1 MTEASLMHCQTRTI
15 DPRPCEYCGTVF
27 TPERSWGRFH
37 TDDCRNRWHQE
48 NPKIPNPLESDDE
61 FSMTLMNPNPSF
73 RTRKDG
79 DHYFIDFEISK
90 EEWEWFTDPNIDR
103 TGMVLELTGMVTH
116 RAQKP
121 PVIHDYGQPPNTVQE
136 TKPKGGQLAQEAG
149 KMCSNPVFWEFLH
162 DRFPGL
168 WAGSVG
174 DATTNTQHAAHC
186 VREICGVHS
195 RSEIDSLPKAKK
207 GFMALMHEFS
217 VWCLER
223 A

>member
-1 MTEASLMHCQTRTI
+1 MTEASLMHCQPKTI

-27 TPERSWGRFH
+27 APERSWGRFH

-61 FSMTLMNPNPSF
+61 FSMTLMNPNPSC

-116 RAQKP
+116 RAQQAAAPTASQKL
-121 PVIHDYGQPPNTVQE
+121 
-136 TKPKGGQLAQEAG
+136 KGGQLAEEGG
-149 KMCSNPVFWEFLH
+149 KMCNNTMFDCFLDDKYH
-162 DRFPGL
+162 TTWTSTSEDTVEKK
-168 WAGSVG
+168 A
-174 DATTNTQHAAHC
+174 ATC
-186 VREICGVHS
+186 LREICGVTS
-195 RSEIDSLPKAKK
+195 RAEIDLHLGPKQRFMDLMREFNLWSLKP
-207 GFMALMHEFS
+207 
-217 VWCLER
+217 
-223 A
+223 

>member
-48 NPKIPNPLESDDE
+48 NPKIPNPLELDDE

-116 RAQKP
+116 RAQQ
-121 PVIHDYGQPPNTVQE
+121 VVQE
-136 TKPKGGQLAQEAG
+136 VKPKGGQLAQEAG
-149 KMCSNPVFWEFLH
+149 KMCANPIFHDFLKS
-162 DRFPGL
+162 RYRGN
-168 WAGSVG
+168 WSIYSGS
-174 DATTNTQHAAHC
+174 DAEKATYC
-186 VREICGVHS
+186 VRQICGVLS
-195 RSEIDSLPKAKK
+195 RAEIDSQPDAKRI
-207 GFMALMHEFS
+207 FMGLMHDFS